1 MGKAAN
7 KSAATAASSD
17 QSSRSEGELVWCHA
31 ADAAHIGIA
40 HRLAE
45 KLKQDRPGMQLL
57 VTLPEGVDAP
67 DRRHDY
73 VFYAHLPNESVGAT
87 RSFLENWRPDVCVWT
102 AGDVRPFLLSQASK
116 EDIPLYLVDAMD
128 KRLTGLGW
136 RWLPN
141 GQRAAFKLFDAIMA
155 RDKATEH
162 LLRHRMGVAAD
173 HVSVG
178 GPLWQG
184 SRPMRCN
191 EDERD
196 ELGRLLLG
204 RPVWLG
210 AHLVQEEIATILAA
224 HLDIMRLS
232 HRMVLI
238 LSLSKLS
245 DAPFAKQA
253 LEDAGLRY
261 VDWTAGEVP
270 NETTQVILSDDPG
283 DLGLWY
289 RLAPISFMG
298 SSLNQGTYGSD
309 PNEPAAHGSA
319 ILYGPNVRSYLETY
333 SRFAEVGAA
342 RIVRDASTLAAA
354 VQRIIPP
361 DQSAAMAHAAWD
373 VATQSAAVMD
383 RVVEMIQDALDRRKA
398 S

>member
-1 MGKAAN
+1 M
-7 KSAATAASSD
+7 
-17 QSSRSEGELVWCHA
+17 H
-31 ADAAHIGIA
+31 
-40 HRLAE
+40 
-45 KLKQDRPGMQLL
+45 LL
-57 VTLPEGVDAP
+57 ITLPDGIDAP
-67 DRRHDY
+67 DRRESHIS
-73 VFYAHLPNESVGAT
+73 YARLPNESGGAT
-87 RSFLENWRPDVCVWT
+87 RSFLETWRPDLCVWT
-102 AGDVRPFLLSQASK
+102 AGDVRPVLLSQAFREK
-116 EDIPLYLVDAMD
+116 VPLYLVDAMD

-141 GQRAAFKLFDAIMA
+141 GQRAAFKLFEAIMA
-155 RDKATEH
+155 RDVATEH
-162 LLRHRMGVAAD
+162 LLRHRMGVDAD
-173 HVSVG
+173 RISVG

-196 ELGRLLLG
+196 ELAKLLLG

-210 AHLVQEEIATILAA
+210 AHLTRDEIATILAA
-224 HLDIMRLS
+224 HLEIMRLS

-238 LSLSKLS
+238 LSLSDPT
-245 DAPFAKQA
+245 DAAMAKDA
-253 LEDAGLRY
+253 LEDIGLRY
-261 VDWTAGEVP
+261 VDWTAGDKP

-289 RLAPISFMG
+289 RVAPISFMG
-298 SSLNQGTYGSD
+298 SSLNPGTYGSD

-319 ILYGPNVRSYLETY
+319 ILYGPNVRTFLETY

-342 RIVRDASTLAAA
+342 RIVRDSSTLAAA

-383 RVVEMIQDALDRRKA
+383 RIVEMLQDALDRRKA
-398 S
+398 T